1 MSSHEHLWKKGFSK
15 PNSTPVPNPFT
26 IQRRRVK
33 PLGPPLS
40 QKEKLQLKQQAEQI
54 SQVGYNSQ
62 NIPIK
67 APAPTAEASPIQSKS
82 GEITNQQPTTDA
94 VDIQADASEV
104 QEETKEPENLAL
116 AEASDASASDGNI
129 QRQEIADSEAKAI
142 PESDTDSIDNPEEEA
157 DIQAK
162 AEQPS
167 RNFLELPVNAPGTSP
182 SSIQRQVNFGGLG
195 NSIQQ
200 QPVENEEKV
209 EPEVEQEPQESDE
222 TIQRQEV
229 LEPEKDEISSNEPQ
243 TVQRQSETTDTPAQ
257 QTDKSEEYHNFL
269 EIPVNLPGTPLSS
282 IQRQVNLGRLSN
294 QVVQP
299 IKSPSNPGFNRLNT
313 FTSQQIKSPVK
324 PVNPVLNH
332 SSPQTVQRQDNT
344 EDEDI
349 QNQPLQKPEEET
361 VQKKETQSQT
371 SEAMAASSPG
381 QSIQRKSGSGQAPQ
395 QENESEQEQQELDTL
410 KPKSLSDKSSE
421 FLSDKQ
427 QPLSLQQGQ
436 TKPESLEAKKLED
449 NPLKLTSNKEQQ
461 TPQTKVESVAAKE
474 NQPPETNTTEQP
486 QPKVETPVG
495 SQAETGTA
503 GSMGNA
509 PTPPTAMTPQSQD
522 AGLGGGTGGEGAASA
537 PQEAVTITAEDPG
550 QIIEQLKNTPPTQA
564 VSAYAQAEAASVPA
578 LEKQK
583 QNLQETIPE
592 IPAPTGLPAQGTE
605 ATQTAEKAA
614 TKAAQSK
621 GEPKVEVK
629 AEGSAQPEANY
640 DTQVPEA
647 PPAPP
652 PAPTQLA
659 GGNVPQE
666 GQNDEALSRSAQQ
679 ALSNVQMNTSQ
690 ISTSAGER
698 PNVDLNGEANPA
710 QIQSAQAQSNQE
722 LQTAKAQA
730 VADTNQDFG
739 ENSIFPKASNETL
752 KANKELSA
760 IAPPTIQGVEAPALP
775 GEAAGGLNQSLTPFL
790 REKIGAEQ
798 EKYRAGKDKFD
809 TDTAQ
814 ARADADQE
822 IAGLDEE
829 TKQKQIAEQEQA
841 KTEVT
846 QARQEWRTELD
857 AVDQDYQEK
866 ASQASQEQRDKI
878 DTEKLKGEEKAAK
891 HLEDAEKEAEQEKQK
906 ADKEANK
913 NKEEGEKESGGF
925 WGWVKSK
932 AKALIDGIKKAVNF
946 IYDNLRK
953 AVKAIFDAAKKLA
966 TAAIDLARQAI
977 VGLIKVFGE
986 ILKGLVK
993 VAFAAFPEIAKKI
1006 NAKIDQAV
1014 KKAEKAV
1021 NAAADLLKK
1030 GISAVLDFLAN
1041 TLDSLLGLIQDIYNG
1056 ALTVIGMII
1065 NGEFAELFKR
1075 IGNLV
1080 EAAKTAPAQFETAA
1094 LEELLGGNLDQPLSP
1109 QELSQAATM
1118 GISLPNQ
1125 QGESTASGGEASEL
1139 PSPPWTTQNVGV
1151 DGVENNM
1158 EFSPELVTQLMEQTN
1173 GDGEVMLGESNDE
1186 SRSMDAIMAEATGQ
1200 KQEGAEQAP
1209 ETIPDDGLA
1218 PKQRAEIK
1226 WEMMKQGISQWWS
1239 DNWPIVLGAGVV
1251 GVAGFIAANIVTGG
1265 AITAALP
1272 TIMAVVAPLFA
1283 GVTIAQIGGHIRDY
1297 LAKGWEG
1304 EIQPGGKSLAKG
1316 LAAGAIELVSWLT
1329 FKVGG
1334 AALKGAKAAA
1344 KGAKALAKGGIQV
1357 AKKVTQAVIEGAKYL
1372 IKKGKVLFKGIAGS
1386 GIGKQF
1392 KRLQDLGQRLLN
1404 KMRFK
1409 AFRIRVKNRRFKL
1422 EGLINPWVIIASGKV
1437 TEVPEGTSGA
1447 VKIAEDE
1454 FATLKKGIP
1463 DDNSLKKAVSSQKG
1477 FSSNTQALEELLKRT
1492 DIPQERILR
1501 FRANL
1506 QAAIDSGK
1514 VSPQELQGFIDK
1526 LKSAKSVDEFDQ
1538 ILAEMH
1544 HPNRLDYA
1552 GKVAET
1558 SKIFTGAKQGKE
1570 YDLGSM
1576 KVKTDPVPEADSLYV
1591 GSEGNVHI
1599 DEVKNTANALRQK
1612 LDTSPQQ
1619 LERMKDWRD
1628 LSPNREVKVV
1638 VESEEGWTTL
1648 FGSGKGKKA
1657 ALQTLIDEKVP
1668 LTIGDYELS
1677 VVKMEALWDA
1687 VLTKKTKLGVPKNMS
1702 WNDFFAQ
1709 MPTLNKAEEFLEI
1722 SLK

>member
-1 MSSHEHLWKKGFSK
+1 MSSHEHLWKKGFIK
-15 PNSTPVPNPFT
+15 PNSTPVQNPFK
-26 IQRRRVK
+26 IQRRHVK
-33 PLGPPLS
+33 ALPPPLS

-54 SQVGYNSQ
+54 SQLGYNSQ
-62 NIPIK
+62 KIPIK
-67 APAPTAEASPIQSKS
+67 APAPTVAANPIQSKP
-82 GEITNQQPTTDA
+82 GEITNQKPTTDA
-94 VDIQADASEV
+94 VEIQADVSDV
-104 QEETKEPENLAL
+104 QDETKKPEDLAFG
-116 AEASDASASDGNI
+116 EASDASAADSSI
-129 QRQEIADSEAKAI
+129 QRQEIPDSEAEAI

-182 SSIQRQVNFGGLG
+182 SSIQRQVNFRGLG

-209 EPEVEQEPQESDE
+209 EPEVEQEAQESDE
-222 TIQRQEV
+222 TIQRQI
-229 LEPEKDEISSNEPQ
+229 PEAEEDEISSSESQ
-243 TVQRQSETTDTPAQ
+243 TVQRQSEPSDTPAQ
-257 QTDKSEEYHNFL
+257 QTEKSEEYHNFL
-269 EIPVNLPGTPLSS
+269 EIPVNVPGTPSSS
-282 IQRQVNLGRLSN
+282 IPRQVNFGRLSN
-294 QVVQP
+294 QVIQP
-299 IKSPSNPGFNRLNT
+299 IKPTPNPGLNRLNT
-313 FTSQQIKSPVK
+313 FKSQRIESPTK
-324 PVNPVLNH
+324 PVNPVLNQ
-332 SSPQTVQRQDNT
+332 SPAQKVQRQDNT
-344 EDEDI
+344 EDEEHI
-349 QNQPLQKPEEET
+349 QNQPLQESGEET
-361 VQKKETQSQT
+361 VQTKTQSQPSDATAT
-371 SEAMAASSPG
+371 SSFK
-381 QSIQRKSGSGQAPQ
+381 QSIQRKSGSGQSPQ
-395 QENESEQEQQELDTL
+395 QENESEQDQQELDTL
-410 KPKSLSDKSSE
+410 KPKSLSDKSPE
-421 FLSDKQ
+421 FSSDKQ
-427 QPLSLQQGQ
+427 QLSLQQGQ
-436 TKPESLEAKKLED
+436 VKPESLEAKKLED
-449 NPLKLTSNKEQQ
+449 NPLQLTSIKEQQ
-461 TPQTKVESVAAKE
+461 IPQTQVDSEAAKE
-474 NQPPETNTTEQP
+474 NQPPETKTKEQP
-486 QPKVETPVG
+486 QQKVETPVE
-495 SQAETGTA
+495 SQAETGTG

-522 AGLGGGTGGEGAASA
+522 AGLGGGTGGKGAASA
-537 PQEAVTITAEDPG
+537 PQEAVTITAEDPA

-564 VSAYAQAEAASVPA
+564 VAAYAQAEAASVPA

-583 QNLQETIPE
+583 QNVQETIPE

-629 AEGSAQPEANY
+629 AEGSAQPEAKY

-659 GGNVPQE
+659 GGNVQEE
-666 GQNDEALSRSAQQ
+666 GQNDEALSRRAQQ
-679 ALSNVQMNTSQ
+679 ALSSVQMNTSQ
-690 ISTSAGER
+690 ITTSAGER

-710 QIQSAQAQSNQE
+710 QIQSTQTQSNQE
-722 LQTAKAQA
+722 VQIAKAQA

-752 KANKELSA
+752 KVNKELSA
-760 IAPPTIQGVEAPALP
+760 IAPPTIQGLEAPALP
-775 GEAAGGLNQSLTPFL
+775 GEATGGLNQSLTPFL
-790 REKIGAEQ
+790 REKIGTEQ
-798 EKYRAGKDKFD
+798 EKYQAGKDKFD

-822 IAGLDEE
+822 IAGLDEQ

-841 KTEVT
+841 KAEIT

-857 AVDQDYQEK
+857 TVDQDYQEK
-866 ASQASQEQRDKI
+866 ASQASQEKRDKI
-878 DTEKLKGEEKAAK
+878 DTEKLKGEEKAAQ

-906 ADKEANK
+906 ADKDANK
-913 NKEEGEKESGGF
+913 KKEEGEKESGGF

-932 AKALIDGIKKAVNF
+932 AKAFIDGIKQAVNF

-977 VGLIKVFGE
+977 VGLIKGFGE

-1109 QELSQAATM
+1109 QELSQAAAM
-1118 GISLPNQ
+1118 GISLSNQ
-1125 QGESTASGGEASEL
+1125 QGESTAQGGEASEL

-1158 EFSPELVTQLMEQTN
+1158 ELSPELVTQLMEQTN

-1186 SRSMDAIMAEATGQ
+1186 SRSLEAIMGEATGQ
-1200 KQEGAEQAP
+1200 KQEGGEPAP

-1239 DNWPIVLGAGVV
+1239 DNWPIVLGAGVL

-1357 AKKVTQAVIEGAKYL
+1357 AKKITQAVIKGAKYL
-1372 IKKGKVLFKGIAGS
+1372 IQKGKVLFKGIAGS

-1392 KRLQDLGQRLLN
+1392 KRLQDLGQGLLK

-1422 EGLINPWVIIASGKV
+1422 EGLINPWIVLATGNIVEVDASDIPSGTDLGDEITTSVGKKGKFIGDD
-1437 TEVPEGTSGA
+1437 VPDIVQGLPGSSLTKGKNFKQHFIRHKDLLENVLNKQYPKYKTHA
-1447 VKIAEDE
+1447 DE
-1454 FATLKKGIP
+1454 FVNDLSGMISSGRMKYTGLSTL
-1463 DDNSLKKAVSSQKG
+1463 QKG
-1477 FSSNTQALEELLKRT
+1477 GDYLMVYRGEGLTAVFKRNGEWVTLLET
-1492 DIPQERILR
+1492 
-1501 FRANL
+1501 
-1506 QAAIDSGK
+1506 
-1514 VSPQELQGFIDK
+1514 
-1526 LKSAKSVDEFDQ
+1526 
-1538 ILAEMH
+1538 
-1544 HPNRLDYA
+1544 
-1552 GKVAET
+1552 
-1558 SKIFTGAKQGKE
+1558 
-1570 YDLGSM
+1570 
-1576 KVKTDPVPEADSLYV
+1576 
-1591 GSEGNVHI
+1591 
-1599 DEVKNTANALRQK
+1599 
-1612 LDTSPQQ
+1612 
-1619 LERMKDWRD
+1619 
-1628 LSPNREVKVV
+1628 
-1638 VESEEGWTTL
+1638 
-1648 FGSGKGKKA
+1648 GKGMD
-1657 ALQTLIDEKVP
+1657 LQLDSFMIATP
-1668 LTIGDYELS
+1668 
-1677 VVKMEALWDA
+1677 
-1687 VLTKKTKLGVPKNMS
+1687 
-1702 WNDFFAQ
+1702 
-1709 MPTLNKAEEFLEI
+1709 
-1722 SLK
+1722 

>member
-1 MSSHEHLWKKGFSK
+1 LNQS
-15 PNSTPVPNPFT
+15 
-26 IQRRRVK
+26 
-33 PLGPPLS
+33 
-40 QKEKLQLKQQAEQI
+40 A
-54 SQVGYNSQ
+54 
-62 NIPIK
+62 
-67 APAPTAEASPIQSKS
+67 AP
-82 GEITNQQPTTDA
+82 
-94 VDIQADASEV
+94 
-104 QEETKEPENLAL
+104 
-116 AEASDASASDGNI
+116 
-129 QRQEIADSEAKAI
+129 
-142 PESDTDSIDNPEEEA
+142 
-157 DIQAK
+157 
-162 AEQPS
+162 
-167 RNFLELPVNAPGTSP
+167 
-182 SSIQRQVNFGGLG
+182 
-195 NSIQQ
+195 
-200 QPVENEEKV
+200 
-209 EPEVEQEPQESDE
+209 
-222 TIQRQEV
+222 
-229 LEPEKDEISSNEPQ
+229 
-243 TVQRQSETTDTPAQ
+243 
-257 QTDKSEEYHNFL
+257 
-269 EIPVNLPGTPLSS
+269 
-282 IQRQVNLGRLSN
+282 
-294 QVVQP
+294 
-299 IKSPSNPGFNRLNT
+299 
-313 FTSQQIKSPVK
+313 
-324 PVNPVLNH
+324 
-332 SSPQTVQRQDNT
+332 TVQRQDNT
-344 EDEDI
+344 EDEEI
-349 QNQPLQKPEEET
+349 QNQPFQEPEEET
-361 VQKKETQSQT
+361 VQKKTQSQ
-371 SEAMAASSPG
+371 SSG
-381 QSIQRKSGSGQAPQ
+381 ATATLSLEQSIQHKSSSGQAPQ
-395 QENESEQEQQELDTL
+395 QEHESEQDQQEVDTL
-410 KPKSLSDKSSE
+410 KPKSLSDKSPE
-421 FLSDKQ
+421 FLSEKQ
-427 QPLSLQQGQ
+427 HLSLQQGQ
-436 TKPESLEAKKLED
+436 VKPKSLEAKKLEA
-449 NPLKLTSNKEQQ
+449 NPLELTSNKEQQ
-461 TPQTKVESVAAKE
+461 IPQTQVDSEAAKE
-474 NQPPETNTTEQP
+474 NQQPETKTKEQP
-486 QPKVETPVG
+486 QQKVETPVE
-495 SQAETGTA
+495 SQAETGSS

-522 AGLGGGTGGEGAASA
+522 AGLGGGTGGEGVASA
-537 PQEAVTITAEDPG
+537 PQETVTITAEDPG

-564 VSAYAQAEAASVPA
+564 VAAYAQAEAASVPA

-652 PAPTQLA
+652 PTPTQLA
-659 GGNVPQE
+659 GGNVQQE
-666 GQNDEALSRSAQQ
+666 GQNDEALSRSAQH

-710 QIQSAQAQSNQE
+710 QIQSTQTQSNQE

-760 IAPPTIQGVEAPALP
+760 ITPPTIQGLEAPAVP
-775 GEAAGGLNQSLTPFL
+775 GEAAGGVNQSLTPFL

-798 EKYRAGKDKFD
+798 EKYQAGKDKFD
-809 TDTAQ
+809 TDTVQ

-841 KTEVT
+841 KAEVT

-857 AVDQDYQEK
+857 TVDQDYQEK

-878 DTEKLKGEEKAAK
+878 DTEKLKGEEKAAQ

-913 NKEEGEKESGGF
+913 KKEEGEKESGGF

-932 AKALIDGIKKAVNF
+932 AKALIDGIKQAVNF

-977 VGLIKVFGE
+977 VGLIKGFGE

-1014 KKAEKAV
+1014 KKAEKVV

-1109 QELSQAATM
+1109 QELSQAAAM
-1118 GISLPNQ
+1118 GISLPSQ
-1125 QGESTASGGEASEL
+1125 QGENTAQGGKASDL
-1139 PSPPWTTQNVGV
+1139 PSSPWTTQNVGV

-1158 EFSPELVTQLMEQTN
+1158 ELSDELVTQLMEQTN

-1186 SRSMDAIMAEATGQ
+1186 SRSMEAIMAEATGQ
-1200 KQEGAEQAP
+1200 KQEGGEQTP

-1272 TIMAVVAPLFA
+1272 TIMAVVGPLFA

-1334 AALKGAKAAA
+1334 AALKGTKAAA

-1357 AKKVTQAVIEGAKYL
+1357 AKKVTQAVIQGAKYL
-1372 IKKGKVLFKGIAGS
+1372 IQKGKVLFKGIARS

-1392 KRLQDLGQRLLN
+1392 KRLQDLGQGLLN

-1409 AFRIRVKNRRFKL
+1409 AFRMQVSGGAFVL
-1422 EGLINPWVIIASGKV
+1422 EGLINPWIRIAKGKISRVRESADDAFYV
-1437 TEVPEGTSGA
+1437 TDEQLEAVEKFRKTVPRKEFTREKILEEFPELAINSKPKA
-1447 VKIAEDE
+1447 VKKVESKTNPQFDSSTTDE
-1454 FATLKKGIP
+1454 VVDNTTATTSQQELELEIPRTSKKGKTFRGGSKKTR
-1463 DDNSLKKAVSSQKG
+1463 DNWYG
-1477 FSSNTQALEELLKRT
+1477 YN
-1492 DIPQERILR
+1492 
-1501 FRANL
+1501 
-1506 QAAIDSGK
+1506 
-1514 VSPQELQGFIDK
+1514 DK
-1526 LKSAKSVDEFDQ
+1526 EFQ
-1538 ILAEMH
+1538 RWWH
-1544 HPNRLDYA
+1544 R
-1552 GKVAET
+1552 
-1558 SKIFTGAKQGKE
+1558 
-1570 YDLGSM
+1570 
-1576 KVKTDPVPEADSLYV
+1576 
-1591 GSEGNVHI
+1591 
-1599 DEVKNTANALRQK
+1599 
-1612 LDTSPQQ
+1612 
-1619 LERMKDWRD
+1619 
-1628 LSPNREVKVV
+1628 
-1638 VESEEGWTTL
+1638 
-1648 FGSGKGKKA
+1648 KGKKDWGGNDIEDA
-1657 ALQTLIDEKVP
+1657 EHARQVYESWVSQGKPKV
-1668 LTIGDYELS
+1668 
-1677 VVKMEALWDA
+1677 K
-1687 VLTKKTKLGVPKNMS
+1687 
-1702 WNDFFAQ
+1702 
-1709 MPTLNKAEEFLEI
+1709 
-1722 SLK
+1722 

>member
-1 MSSHEHLWKKGFSK
+1 M
-15 PNSTPVPNPFT
+15 
-26 IQRRRVK
+26 
-33 PLGPPLS
+33 
-40 QKEKLQLKQQAEQI
+40 
-54 SQVGYNSQ
+54 
-62 NIPIK
+62 
-67 APAPTAEASPIQSKS
+67 
-82 GEITNQQPTTDA
+82 GE
-94 VDIQADASEV
+94 
-104 QEETKEPENLAL
+104 
-116 AEASDASASDGNI
+116 
-129 QRQEIADSEAKAI
+129 
-142 PESDTDSIDNPEEEA
+142 
-157 DIQAK
+157 
-162 AEQPS
+162 
-167 RNFLELPVNAPGTSP
+167 
-182 SSIQRQVNFGGLG
+182 LG

-209 EPEVEQEPQESDE
+209 EPEAEQEAQESDE
-222 TIQRQEV
+222 TIQRQEI
-229 LEPEKDEISSNEPQ
+229 PEAEEDEISSSEPQ
-243 TVQRQSETTDTPAQ
+243 TVQHQGETSDTPNQ
-257 QTDKSEEYHNFL
+257 QTEQSEEYHNFL
-269 EIPVNLPGTPLSS
+269 EIPVNVPGTPSSS
-282 IQRQVNLGRLSN
+282 IPRQVNLGRLSN

-299 IKSPSNPGFNRLNT
+299 IKPTPNPGLNRLNT
-313 FTSQQIKSPVK
+313 FKSQRIESPVK
-324 PVNPVLNH
+324 PVNPVLNQ
-332 SSPQTVQRQDNT
+332 SPAPTVQRQENA
-344 EDEDI
+344 EDEHI
-349 QNQPLQKPEEET
+349 KNQPLQEPEAET
-361 VQKKETQSQT
+361 VQTKTQSP
-371 SEAMAASSPG
+371 SSDATATLSLE
-381 QSIQRKSGSGQAPQ
+381 QSIQDKSGSGQAPQ
-395 QENESEQEQQELDTL
+395 QENESEQDQQEIDTL
-410 KPKSLSDKSSE
+410 KPKSLSDKIPG
-421 FLSDKQ
+421 FLSEKQ
-427 QPLSLQQGQ
+427 QLSLQQGQ
-436 TKPESLEAKKLED
+436 VKSESIEAKKLED
-449 NPLKLTSNKEQQ
+449 NPLELTSNKEPQIPK
-461 TPQTKVESVAAKE
+461 TPVEPVAAKE
-474 NQPPETNTTEQP
+474 NQQPETKTKEQP
-486 QPKVETPVG
+486 QQKVETPVE

-522 AGLGGGTGGEGAASA
+522 AGLGGGTGGKGAASA

-564 VSAYAQAEAASVPA
+564 VAAYAQAETASVPA

-583 QNLQETIPE
+583 QNVQETIPE

-605 ATQTAEKAA
+605 ATQTAEKAT

-640 DTQVPEA
+640 DTQFPEA

-659 GGNVPQE
+659 GGKVQQE
-666 GQNDEALSRSAQQ
+666 GQNDEALSRSAQH

-710 QIQSAQAQSNQE
+710 QIQSAQTQSNQE

-752 KANKELSA
+752 KANKELSG
-760 IAPPTIQGVEAPALP
+760 ISPPTIQGLESPAVP
-775 GEAAGGLNQSLTPFL
+775 GEAAGGVNQSLTPFL
-790 REKIGAEQ
+790 REKIGVEQ
-798 EKYRAGKDKFD
+798 EKYQAGKDKFD
-809 TDTAQ
+809 TDTVQ

-841 KTEVT
+841 KAEVT

-857 AVDQDYQEK
+857 TVDQDYQEK

-913 NKEEGEKESGGF
+913 KKEEGEKESGGF

-1041 TLDSLLGLIQDIYNG
+1041 TLDSLLGLIQDLYNG

-1109 QELSQAATM
+1109 QELSQAAAM
-1118 GISLPNQ
+1118 GISLPSQ

-1158 EFSPELVTQLMEQTN
+1158 ELSPELVTQLMEQTN
-1173 GDGEVMLGESNDE
+1173 GDGKVMLGESNDE
-1186 SRSMDAIMAEATGQ
+1186 SRSMEAIMDEATGQ
-1200 KQEGAEQAP
+1200 KQEGGEQTP

-1239 DNWPIVLGAGVV
+1239 DNWPIVLGVGVV

-1272 TIMAVVAPLFA
+1272 TIMAVVGPLFA

-1357 AKKVTQAVIEGAKYL
+1357 AKKITQAVIKGAKYL
-1372 IKKGKVLFKGIAGS
+1372 IQKGKVLFKGIAGS

-1392 KRLQDLGQRLLN
+1392 KRLQDLGQGLLN

-1409 AFRIRVKNRRFKL
+1409 AFRIRIKNRKFKL
-1422 EGLINPWVIIASGKV
+1422 EGLINPWVELANGDLKQVSFRGKGRKRLGDKVTLDDGNVGKV
-1437 TEVPEGTSGA
+1437 VGINNHPSVKVQQLIHARYGLPPTGVQHLSQNGVLEA
-1447 VKIAEDE
+1447 FIKIANNSDDT
-1454 FATLKKGIP
+1454 AQAIAKAAGQNWNIP
-1463 DDNSLKKAVSSQKG
+1463 GMDR
-1477 FSSNTQALEELLKRT
+1477 LLKQTARQVNKP
-1492 DIPQERILR
+1492 DRLLDMKASLDDAIELR
-1501 FRANL
+1501 
-1506 QAAIDSGK
+1506 K
-1514 VSPQELQGFIDK
+1514 
-1526 LKSAKSVDEFDQ
+1526 
-1538 ILAEMH
+1538 
-1544 HPNRLDYA
+1544 A
-1552 GKVAET
+1552 GHSNVEVEV
-1558 SKIFTGAKQGKE
+1558 FYHQGKE
-1570 YDLGSM
+1570 LTDSAKIKSIKDKVNVDVVTDSM
-1576 KVKTDPVPEADSLYV
+1576 RREWKRVNKPITDKKTLLHQIKDARLKFRDAGLKRGV
-1591 GSEGNVHI
+1591 G
-1599 DEVKNTANALRQK
+1599 
-1612 LDTSPQQ
+1612 
-1619 LERMKDWRD
+1619 
-1628 LSPNREVKVV
+1628 
-1638 VESEEGWTTL
+1638 
-1648 FGSGKGKKA
+1648 GKKNIGMVDFGDQLNLGGMPESWA
-1657 ALQTLIDEKVP
+1657 KTEINKFLNRDKFSKEYLDKLIIRINGVEHSFDVP
-1668 LTIGDYELS
+1668 SFD
-1677 VVKMEALWDA
+1677 
-1687 VLTKKTKLGVPKNMS
+1687 VP
-1702 WNDFFAQ
+1702 
-1709 MPTLNKAEEFLEI
+1709 
-1722 SLK
+1722 